1 MIIDKNPMPKS
12 SFLSMEKDMHLISN
26 MLLKNQRLKKMLH
39 YTTPN
44 CLSKPDLTEDES
56 VEMFGK
62 NIKMIPKLYVD
73 NSVLNYIIVS
83 FDNFTPN
90 SSNPEFRDNIIEF
103 DIICHFDQWTL
114 KDFQLRPYRIAAE
127 IDSMFDE
134 KHLTGIGTLKFLG
147 ANQMILTDEYAGLC
161 LMYVAVHG
169 EEDKTNMPNP
179 RDQEQF
185 EKDFKEMIW

>member
-73 NSVLNYIIVS
+73 NSVLNYVIISLVLIIYS
-83 FDNFTPN
+83 IHIDHWRHPKGLVVNLYLHHLDDHTTRMAL
-90 SSNPEFRDNIIEF
+90 SS
-103 DIICHFDQWTL
+103 
-114 KDFQLRPYRIAAE
+114 
-127 IDSMFDE
+127 
-134 KHLTGIGTLKFLG
+134 
-147 ANQMILTDEYAGLC
+147 
-161 LMYVAVHG
+161 
-169 EEDKTNMPNP
+169 
-179 RDQEQF
+179 
-185 EKDFKEMIW
+185 